1 MLCDDL
7 ERWNGE
13 WGGRGTRERGDLIQV
28 VMWQKPTQLCKA
40 CILQLK
46 KEKLPT
52 EKGPVFTV
60 VFYQMF
66 KEELIPGFGHGPVVK
81 SLPSNA
87 GAQIPGQ
94 RAKIPHVKMQG
105 QKMKIKEKTIS
116 LKL

>member
-13 WGGRGTRERGDLIQV
+13 WGGRGTTGWGYIYRYIYILLVDSSCYV
-28 VMWQKPTQLCKA
+28 VWLKPTQHCKA

-52 EKGPVFTV
+52 EKSPVFTV

-66 KEELIPGFGHGPVVK
+66 KEELIPGFSHGPVVK
-81 SLPSNA
+81 SLPGNA
-87 GAQIPGQ
+87 GDIVLIPCPG
-94 RAKIPHVKMQG
+94 RSYMPR
-105 QKMKIKEKTIS
+105 S
-116 LKL
+116 N